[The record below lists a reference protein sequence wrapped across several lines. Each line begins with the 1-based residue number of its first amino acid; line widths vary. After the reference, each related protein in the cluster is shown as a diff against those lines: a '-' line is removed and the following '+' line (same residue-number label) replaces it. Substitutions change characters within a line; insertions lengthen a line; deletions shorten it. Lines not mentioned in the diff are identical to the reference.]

1 MSLWT
6 GNASQSTQPQNKE
19 AESNQAA
26 LSRTCRSSNDQG
38 ILDSEL
44 PFRCGSTL
52 ALGFQLIG
60 IVVVTC
66 TVTPSLV
73 LVVLPLAVVYIQ
85 LGVSFVVSPLVFALG
100 GFPIPPNSASSVV
113 ESELSC
119 ALQAQG
125 SDFSY

>member
-1 MSLWT
+1 M
-6 GNASQSTQPQNKE
+6 
-19 AESNQAA
+19 
-26 LSRTCRSSNDQG
+26 RRSSNDQG

-85 LGVSFVVSPLVFALG
+85 LGVSLLALAPLLPAMFAFSPSLPSSLDFVV
-100 GFPIPPNSASSVV
+100 
-113 ESELSC
+113 
-119 ALQAQG
+119 
-125 SDFSY
+125 